1 MHAVFA
7 VLALASAVGSY
18 AALATF
24 RADHTPAAF
33 LLGLIAGLLLA
44 ISLVQ

>member
-1 MHAVFA
+1 MHPAFAAVS
-7 VLALASAVGSY
+7 LAAAVGSY
-18 AALATF
+18 AALAHY
-24 RADHTPAAF
+24 RADRAPIGF